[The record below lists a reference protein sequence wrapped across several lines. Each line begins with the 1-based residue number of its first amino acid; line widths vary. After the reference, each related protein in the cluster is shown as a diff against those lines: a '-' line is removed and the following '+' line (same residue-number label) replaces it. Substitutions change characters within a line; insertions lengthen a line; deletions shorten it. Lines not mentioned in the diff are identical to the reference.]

1 MVIRYMK
8 VNSQILIRPIM
19 SEKSNKLAS
28 DDNKYVFEVTLNSNK
43 INIGKAVEDRFKVK
57 VKKVSTIRQR
67 GKLKN
72 TSIKSGGRV
81 IRTSGYR
88 KEIKKAI
95 VTLVAGDKID
105 LVGGEV

>member
-1 MVIRYMK
+1 M
-8 VNSQILIRPIM
+8 
-19 SEKSNKLAS
+19 
-28 DDNKYVFEVTLNSNK
+28 
-43 INIGKAVEDRFKVK
+43 
-57 VKKVSTIRQR
+57 KKVSTIRQR

-81 IRTSGYR
+81 IRTSGHR

>member
-1 MVIRYMK
+1 
-8 VNSQILIRPIM
+8 M
-19 SEKSNKLAS
+19 SEKSAQLS
-28 DDNKYVFEVTLNSNK
+28 ESLNKYVFQVSLSSNK
-43 INIGKAVEDRFKVK
+43 IDVKKAVENRFDVK
-57 VKKVSTIRQR
+57 VKKVSIIRQR

-72 TSIKSGGRV
+72 TSIRSGGKV

-95 VTLVAGDKID
+95 VTLFEGDKID

>member
-1 MVIRYMK
+1 MYNK
-8 VNSQILIRPIM
+8 YSILIKPLL
-19 SEKSNKLAS
+19 SEKSTKLS
-28 DDNKYVFEVTLNSNK
+28 DSLNKYVFQVSKDANK
-43 INIGKAVEDRFKVK
+43 LVIKKAVEDRFNVK

-72 TSIKSGGRV
+72 TSIRSGGKV

-88 KEIKKAI
+88 SEFKKAI
-95 VTLVAGDKID
+95 VTLKDNYKID